1 MTAPLAATYSD
12 LKFIRT
18 RKVCQLVLEIP
29 IEQAGQVVDLLGA
42 PNPAEEVWCAVA
54 RLDPKAAGSSNGR
67 TPGFD
72 PGNDGSNPSPA
83 TKPKSRA
90 QMAGILCN
98 DVRFQRWLKD
108 EFGYCPSMAG
118 AVEASE
124 LAADRVRVEC
134 GVDSRSELDT
144 NPNAA
149 ARWDELYAEYKREC
163 M

>member
-29 IEQAGQVVDLLGA
+29 IEQAGQVVSLLGA

-54 RLDPKAAGSSNGR
+54 RLDPKAVEAKPDSA
-67 TPGFD
+67 
-72 PGNDGSNPSPA
+72 PA

-98 DVRFQRWLKD
+98 DVRFRVFLAENNVLGFHAPKGPED
-108 EFGYCPSMAG
+108 
-118 AVEASE
+118 
-124 LAADRVRVEC
+124 AADWVRRIC
-134 GVDSRSELDT
+134 GVKSRSEFDAD
-144 NPNAA
+144 PAA
-149 ARWDELYAEYKREC
+149 AERWDALYAEYKREC